1 MSLAKLT
8 SLSTQTLS
16 LLLERQRLATLPP
29 FGAQPTSTTSSN
41 LHIPQITRNMKQ
53 LRTGILALEAAEGRS
68 QAVTLLRSQ
77 YDRMR
82 GMLGADAEFVGIEGF
97 APAED
102 KPRGPVAAPASV
114 AEGHLIEAKDGPGG
128 GEEERLAASSPSGS
142 KAGSGASTPHGE
154 HGEYFAR
161 DRRSPSAEPVYTP
174 YTDDPEAGTHPS
186 ILLQEQRR
194 LMDDQD
200 ERLVDL
206 SHSVNRQRDMSL
218 QINDE
223 LGVHTGIL
231 QELDH
236 DLNGTESRLL
246 HARQRLGRVARGAK
260 EHGSTVTIGL
270 LILVLLILI
279 IIFKT

>member
-29 FGAQPTSTTSSN
+29 FGTQSTTTTSSN

-53 LRTGILALEAAEGRS
+53 LRKGILDLETKEGRS

-82 GMLGADAEFVGIEGF
+82 GMLGEDADFVGIEGF
-97 APAED
+97 AED
-102 KPRGPVAAPASV
+102 KPLVPVPAPVAV
-114 AEGHLIEAKDGPGG
+114 AEGNLIEAKDVVVAAG
-128 GEEERLAASSPSGS
+128 GEEGHLAASSPSGS
-142 KAGSGASTPHGE
+142 KSASGSSTPHGE
-154 HGEYFAR
+154 PGEYFAR
-161 DRRSPSAEPVYTP
+161 DRRSPSSEPVYTP

-194 LMDDQD
+194 LMGDQD
-200 ERLVDL
+200 ERLVGL

-246 HARQRLGRVARGAK
+246 HARQRLGRVAKGAR
-260 EHGSTVTIGL
+260 EHG
-270 LILVLLILI
+270 
-279 IIFKT
+279 